1 MPPDLAIEVTDLT
14 KTYAKNNALN
24 KISLSIPRGKIYGVL
39 GPNGAGKSTLIKTL
53 VGVIK
58 STQGRVR
65 VLSLDPIEDATL
77 LYPQIGYMAQSP
89 ALYEVL
95 TARDNIEFFAGSYK
109 IKDAKDRINEVLESV
124 GLSEKQNQPVYS
136 LSGGMK
142 QRVSLAC
149 AMVHKPALLLLDEPT
164 AGIDPEL
171 KEELWQHFRKLV
183 QGGSTLVLS
192 THLMDEALL
201 CDELTILRAG
211 EVVISSTPDDL
222 MQKGHTQVI
231 VEEGSKQESF
241 TISAYYQQLPI
252 LLRKF
257 GLKESISAI
266 KLKSDSLEKIILEL
280 IQAKR

>member
-257 GLKESISAI
+257 GLKKSISAI

>member
-211 EVVISSTPDDL
+211 EVVASSTPDDL